1 VLSLLC
7 PASNNTIGDGYCIGV
22 GCGVNEG
29 YVGGDSA
36 SQLEISANRCY
47 DICVESQDIGEC
59 QRVGIG
65 INHAAIGIKCQNSI
79 NQKEVGWPL
88 YNTITI
94 HHDGAEVGLTVGQ
107 ARKKEE
113 DGDK

>member
-7 PASNNTIGDGYCIGV
+7 PASNNTIGDRYCIGV
-22 GCGVNEG
+22 GCGVNES
-29 YVGGDSA
+29 YVCGDPA
-36 SQLEISANRCY
+36 SQLKISANCRY
-47 DICVESQDIGEC
+47 DICVESQNIGEC

-65 INHAAIGIKCQNSI
+65 INHTAISVECQNSI
-79 NQKEVGWPL
+79 DRKEVGWPL
-88 YNTITI
+88 NNLIAV
-94 HHDGAEVGLTVGQ
+94 HHDGAEVGLAVGQ

>member
-22 GCGVNEG
+22 GCGVNESDVCG
-29 YVGGDSA
+29 NPA
-36 SQLEISANRCY
+36 TQLKIGANSRY
-47 DICVESQDIGEC
+47 DICIESQDVGERQC
-59 QRVGIG
+59 IG
-65 INHAAIGIKCQNSI
+65 ICVNHIAVGIKCQNSI
-79 NQKEVGWPL
+79 DRKEVSWSL
-88 YNTITI
+88 DNLITI

-113 DGDK
+113 DGDE